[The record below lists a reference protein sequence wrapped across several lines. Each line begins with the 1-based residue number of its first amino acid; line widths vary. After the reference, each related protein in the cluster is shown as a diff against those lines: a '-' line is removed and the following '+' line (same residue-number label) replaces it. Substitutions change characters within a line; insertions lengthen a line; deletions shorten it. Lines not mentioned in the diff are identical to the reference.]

1 MKRRLGVVL
10 AGTLLLTSVLA
21 GCTSSRSSLGTTDNS
36 CYLALPIASH
46 AVHGKGRLV
55 GIQLYS
61 ESSLRKKAPNLSR
74 DLSLSSKAQQKVCVA
89 AYVGRVHQGQRQS
102 TAGPTFGSTRR
113 GRLGDAVERTPRNSH
128 LPACAAPLR
137 PSPRGMNSRLRAPQ
151 TRPSVSEFAK
161 RATAIARD
169 KEAPRSTRNRSS
181 VRAEYSIHF
190 EVRQPAITTG
200 NTCLLRFN
208 PSGSLA

>member
-10 AGTLLLTSVLA
+10 AGTLLLTSALA

-89 AYVGRVHQGQRQS
+89 AYWVSSPGPASIDRWADLRANSPWLSRRRRRTNSSEQS
-102 TAGPTFGSTRR
+102 SSGMLRSTSATPTWDELPSAKTADAAV
-113 GRLGDAVERTPRNSH
+113 RLGV
-128 LPACAAPLR
+128 C
-137 PSPRGMNSRLRAPQ
+137 
-151 TRPSVSEFAK
+151 
-161 RATAIARD
+161 
-169 KEAPRSTRNRSS
+169 
-181 VRAEYSIHF
+181 
-190 EVRQPAITTG
+190 
-200 NTCLLRFN
+200 
-208 PSGSLA
+208 